1 MKYFIYVEKIKMK
14 KKIDWERK
22 LLEWSYVFFMIAA
35 FTWWCLFL
43 GVAPSV
49 NRLEK
54 TTDNLH
60 EQVMNMRQVDREK
73 CIDLFLKDEI

>member
-1 MKYFIYVEKIKMK
+1 MKKTK

-22 LLEWSYVFFMIAA
+22 LFEWSYVFFLIAA
-35 FTWWCLFL
+35 FIWWCLFL